1 LRQLND
7 ALLREGFEAFHAE
20 DEHCYLR
27 HIGTNTV
34 STSAQNPYRPLS
46 VAEMQR
52 RSGLAVFVD
61 TCSEDALIE
70 EVLLPLFR
78 KLGFHRIAA
87 AGHRD
92 KALEYGKDI
101 WMRYTLPTQHFL
113 YFGIQVKRGKLD
125 ETGRSRM
132 GNANIAEIHNQEL
145 MMLAHEISDPETNRC
160 VLVDHAFTVAGEEIT
175 KTARNWLGNALLAGV
190 NA

>member
-1 LRQLND
+1 
-7 ALLREGFEAFHAE
+7 
-20 DEHCYLR
+20 
-27 HIGTNTV
+27 
-34 STSAQNPYRPLS
+34 
-46 VAEMQR
+46 MQR
-52 RSGLAVFVD
+52 RSGLAAFVD